1 MVGVHV
7 YSLAYGYS
15 VVPAPF
21 VEETL
26 LSPLNCLGTFVENH
40 LALRLV
46 SSLSLFSYLEDGCCK
61 DEKKRVYN
69 VISRLDGGCYF
80 LPSSLLHPSPLSE
93 LLSDPHCLHLR
104 ELNVWCDFSLKPQ
117 LLQTWSALEARRLY

>member
-1 MVGVHV
+1 MVRVHV

-26 LSPLNCLGTFVENH
+26 LSPLKRLGTLVENQ

-46 SSLSLFSYLEDGCCK
+46 SSQP
-61 DEKKRVYN
+61 V
-69 VISRLDGGCYF
+69 F
-80 LPSSLLHPSPLSE
+80 LPG
-93 LLSDPHCLHLR
+93 R
-104 ELNVWCDFSLKPQ
+104 WM
-117 LLQTWSALEARRLY
+117 LQR

>member
-1 MVGVHV
+1 MVGVHD

-40 LALRLV
+40 LTLRLV

-61 DEKKRVYN
+61 DEKKEF
-69 VISRLDGGCYF
+69 IM
-80 LPSSLLHPSPLSE
+80 
-93 LLSDPHCLHLR
+93 
-104 ELNVWCDFSLKPQ
+104 
-117 LLQTWSALEARRLY
+117 

>member
-1 MVGVHV
+1 MVRVHV

-21 VEETL
+21 VEETH
-26 LSPLNCLGTFVENH
+26 LSPLKRLGTLVENH

-46 SSLSLFSYLEDGCCK
+46 SSLILFSYLEDGCCK

-69 VISRLDGGCYF
+69 VI
-80 LPSSLLHPSPLSE
+80 P
-93 LLSDPHCLHLR
+93 
-104 ELNVWCDFSLKPQ
+104 
-117 LLQTWSALEARRLY
+117 